1 MVLAFQRHATSKVTS
16 ATDLESISTL
26 GFRGE
31 ALPSIAAVSEVELA
45 SCTTD
50 GAAGSFVRVQEGII
64 AGQGERARPP
74 GTTVTV
80 RNLFRTIPARL
91 KFLRSTTTENSH
103 IADIV
108 SQYALAYPEVKFSL
122 TIDERSILATPGNGR
137 PIDGVLAIYGVET
150 ARSMIE
156 IRRDA
161 IWTSDRT
168 QGNVTVSGLVGAPHL
183 SRATRDYLSLFVNR
197 RWISGRLLA
206 KAVEDAYRGLLT
218 VGRHPVAV
226 INIDLPARAVDVNIH
241 PAKSE
246 VKFQNEQQVF
256 GAVQRAVRGTIAEF
270 APVPLIEQ
278 TTAVYAPPARPLS
291 RPSPPAP
298 LSGSGPA
305 VAVPPEA
312 SPPPPST
319 PLPWKESLPALRP
332 LGQLAAS
339 YIVAEGPDG
348 LYLIDQ
354 HAAHERIMFEKVQA
368 QRASRGIE
376 VQGLLDPVTFE
387 ATPRQ
392 AAVMKQLAERPAA
405 SPSPGSGLADFGF
418 AVEPFGATSFL
429 IRAVPAGLDAR
440 GCVAALREIIDT
452 PIDGVE
458 WPDRIAQSVACHSAV
473 RSGQVLSLDEMRQLL
488 RELEQTASP
497 HTCPHG
503 RPTMTH
509 LSLGS
514 LAKEF
519 RRT

>member
-1 MVLAFQRHATSKVTS
+1 VYHASVMTIRVLDSAVVARIAAGEVVERPAAVVKELVENSLDAGASRISVETRGGGVGLIQVADNGGGIPAAEMVLAFQRHATSKVTS

-45 SCTTD
+45 SCTAD
-50 GAAGSFVRVQEGII
+50 GAAGSFVRVEEGII

-80 RNLFRTIPARL
+80 RNLFRTVPARL

-122 TIDERSILATPGNGR
+122 TIDDRSILATPGNGR

-156 IRRDA
+156 IRQDA

-168 QGNVTVSGLVGAPHL
+168 QGNITVSGLVGAPHL

-270 APVPLIEQ
+270 APVPLIEFR
-278 TTAVYAPPARPLS
+278 TSRRRPARGIATPAFYSPPLEGVAPGTTSS
-291 RPSPPAP
+291 RPTRRQLHCRRRPGWTLSDRPARRPRAYHVREGTGTAGQPRHRSPGTARPGHIRGHP
-298 LSGSGPA
+298 PSGRGHETACGTACGVA
-305 VAVPPEA
+305 VAR
-312 SPPPPST
+312 
-319 PLPWKESLPALRP
+319 LRT
-332 LGQLAAS
+332 G
-339 YIVAEGPDG
+339 
-348 LYLIDQ
+348 
-354 HAAHERIMFEKVQA
+354 RF
-368 QRASRGIE
+368 R
-376 VQGLLDPVTFE
+376 
-387 ATPRQ
+387 
-392 AAVMKQLAERPAA
+392 
-405 SPSPGSGLADFGF
+405 
-418 AVEPFGATSFL
+418 
-429 IRAVPAGLDAR
+429 
-440 GCVAALREIIDT
+440 LR
-452 PIDGVE
+452 
-458 WPDRIAQSVACHSAV
+458 
-473 RSGQVLSLDEMRQLL
+473 
-488 RELEQTASP
+488 
-497 HTCPHG
+497 
-503 RPTMTH
+503 
-509 LSLGS
+509 
-514 LAKEF
+514 
-519 RRT
+519 RRTVRRHQLSHPSGTCRARCQGMRGRTT